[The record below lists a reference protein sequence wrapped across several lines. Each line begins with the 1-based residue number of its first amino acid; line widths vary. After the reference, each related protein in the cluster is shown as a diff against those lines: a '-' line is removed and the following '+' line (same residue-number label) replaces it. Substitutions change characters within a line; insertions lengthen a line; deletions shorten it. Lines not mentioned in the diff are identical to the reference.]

1 MLQDIRQQVQGT
13 TAKIVVGLI
22 VISFAFFGIE
32 SILVSGGGNEIAEV
46 NGESVFPQE
55 LQQALDTQKRRLIS
69 IMGNEIDPAMLDDDR
84 LRPQALESLINR
96 KLLMQSAQNLD
107 LSISEAEIGRVV
119 GSMEQFQVDGVF
131 SPDLYKSVLSS
142 MGYTPNY
149 FKESLRDDMTL
160 NQLGS
165 GLAGSEFVTISEL
178 EVNNKVAS
186 ELRDLHYFVIPREN
200 FTPQEPFTDQAIE
213 GYYSTHQDDF
223 RSPESVDI
231 DYLEL
236 TLDNYRKPV
245 PESAVIEAFE
255 LAKADSQ
262 FQTQNRVSHIL
273 FESADNQV
281 QEERLE
287 KAKAE
292 LDAGT
297 PFAEVAKKYSDDVG
311 SADKGGDLGYT
322 SGQTFPEILEAAI
335 SQLEPGV
342 VSEPIKTDAG
352 THLVVVTERKAGGE
366 PNLEE
371 MREQLHETIQTD
383 EARVAL
389 LRDVE
394 SLRDLS
400 FNAEDLSYP
409 AKELNL
415 AVQQANRI
423 TRSMN
428 EGLFSN
434 SALIE
439 AAFSEEVL
447 TSGHNSEVIELP
459 DDRFVVL
466 HIRNH
471 NQSEV
476 KPLETVR
483 EEVVSRL
490 SDEMSKSAVITQAET
505 LLKQLRAGQDAK
517 EIASREGYEMHVELA
532 INRRNASIS
541 PEILQRAFELPIPNA
556 EQSISEFVM
565 APNGDAA
572 VMELLRVNVGDYK
585 TLPESEQLQ
594 LRQLLGSEY
603 SGLLNNEYQ
612 RGIRDK
618 AEISVL

>member
-22 VISFAFFGIE
+22 VVSFAFFGIE

-46 NGESVFPQE
+46 NGDPVFPQE
-55 LQQALDTQKRRLIS
+55 LQQALDIQKRRLLS
-69 IMGNEIDPAMLDDDR
+69 IMGNEIDPSMLDDER

-96 KLLMQSAQNLD
+96 KLLMQSAQQLD
-107 LSISEAEIGRVV
+107 LTVSEAEIGRVV
-119 GSMEQFQVDGVF
+119 GSMEQFQVDGAF
-131 SPDLYKSVLSS
+131 SADLYKSMLSS
-142 MGYTPNY
+142 LGYTPSY
-149 FKESLRDDMTL
+149 FKESLRDDMVL

-165 GLAGSEFVTISEL
+165 GLAGTEFVTTSEM
-178 EVNNKVAS
+178 EVSSRVAS
-186 ELRDLHYFVIPREN
+186 ELRDLNYFVIPRES
-200 FTPQEPFTDQAIE
+200 FMPRGSFTDDEIE
-213 GYYSTHQDDF
+213 QFYSTHQDDF
-223 RSPESVDI
+223 RSLESVDI

-236 TLDNYRKPV
+236 TLDNFRKPV
-245 PESAVIEAFE
+245 AESAIIEAFE

-273 FESADNQV
+273 FESSDGQV
-281 QEERLE
+281 QNERL
-287 KAKAE
+287 KDARAE
-292 LDAGT
+292 LAAGT
-297 PFAEVAKKYSDDVG
+297 PFADVAKKYSDDLG
-311 SADKGGDLGYT
+311 SAGRGGDLGYT
-322 SGQTFPEILEAAI
+322 SGQTFPEELESAI
-335 SQLEPGV
+335 SELEPGV
-342 VSEPIKTDAG
+342 VSDPIQTDAG
-352 THLVVVTERKAGGE
+352 THLLVVTERKAGVE

-371 MREQLHETIQTD
+371 MRQQLHEQIQTD

-415 AVQQANRI
+415 SVQQANAV

-447 TSGHNSEVIELP
+447 SSGHNSEVIELP

-471 NQSEV
+471 NQPEI
-476 KPLETVR
+476 KPLEAVKD
-483 EEVVSRL
+483 EVVSRL
-490 SDEMSKSAVITQAET
+490 SDEVSKAAVIAEAEV
-505 LLKQLRAGQDAK
+505 LLKQLRAGQDVEK
-517 EIASREGYEMHVELA
+517 IASGKGYEMHAELA
-532 INRRNASIS
+532 VNRRNASIP
-541 PEILQRAFELPIPNA
+541 PEVVQRAFELPIPNA
-556 EQSISEFVM
+556 DKSIIEFVI

-572 VMELLRVNVGDYK
+572 VIELLRVNVGDYK
-585 TLPESEQLQ
+585 TLPETEQLQ

-603 SGLLNNEYQ
+603 SGLSNNEFQ

-618 AEISVL
+618 AEVNVL